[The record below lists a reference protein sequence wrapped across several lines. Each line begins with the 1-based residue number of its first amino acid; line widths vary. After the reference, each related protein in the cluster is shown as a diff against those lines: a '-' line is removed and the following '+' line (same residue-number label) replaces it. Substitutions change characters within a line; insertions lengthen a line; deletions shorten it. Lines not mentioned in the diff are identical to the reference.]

1 MPRDDEEVDKY
12 LATMM
17 DKCVAIIAE
26 KYLATI
32 LEALIGRFC
41 ILKPH
46 LSCLASTG
54 WVGKWL

>member
-1 MPRDDEEVDKY
+1 MPRDYEDVDKY

-17 DKCVAIIAE
+17 DKSVAIIVE

-41 ILKPH
+41 ILKPN

-54 WVGKWL
+54 WVGK